1 MHMKTEHEVVKYR
14 MDLVVAL
21 STLATWEERRMVE
34 VGKQR
39 LASLEMSGQCQKGGL
54 FLEEGV
60 SSQKKRDLAKD
71 DKEGMRMELEEI
83 RKLLLDNSD
92 DQDGDIVE
100 KTSTD
105 TEDVEII
112 EVIENCPKE
121 PRNAIFERRIKV
133 EECPETPPPSLPPT
147 PSQDPE
153 EIEIEILEII
163 EKHPKLNQTNIWSD
177 RKVKLEEKTPP
188 PSAPPTPRSSPVSEV
203 AREYSIKMEP
213 EIEMVVDGAAE
224 TEGLDENAEEEVE
237 GEGGVDQ
244 SLPFCRLCYI
254 TFTDHTD
261 QLPHEQ
267 QVGFFVFFF
276 YILEKIVHRLFR
288 CIAPSRTGRR

>member
-1 MHMKTEHEVVKYR
+1 MKTEHEVVKYR

-21 STLATWEERRMVE
+21 STLATWEERRLVE

-39 LASLEMSGQCQKGGL
+39 LASLVMSGQCKKGGL
-54 FLEEGV
+54 FLEEEEEEV
-60 SSQKKRDLAKD
+60 NSQKKRALDKD

-83 RKLLLDNSD
+83 RKLLLENSD
-92 DQDGDIVE
+92 YQDGDIVD

-105 TEDVEII
+105 VEDVEII
-112 EVIENCPKE
+112 EVIENSRKE
-121 PRNAIFERRIKV
+121 PRETIFERQIKV

-147 PSQDPE
+147 PSQDQE
-153 EIEIEILEII
+153 EIEIEVLEII
-163 EKHPKLNQTNIWSD
+163 EKHPKLNQTKTWSE
-177 RKVKLEEKTPP
+177 RRVKLEEKTPP
-188 PSAPPTPRSSPVSEV
+188 PSAPPTLRSSPISEV

-213 EIEMVVDGAAE
+213 EIEMVVEGAAE
-224 TEGLDENAEEEVE
+224 TEGLDENAEDEVD
-237 GEGGVDQ
+237 GGGGVNQ

-267 QVGFFVFFF
+267 QVGFINFVF
-276 YILEKIVHRLFR
+276 
-288 CIAPSRTGRR
+288 C